1 MNRRHFLNAAG
12 TAAASAFAAPVI
24 LKGRHR
30 LFAPSTRE
38 YSERTIRL
46 LRESPVVDMLCQFA
60 FPDLREEP
68 TPRATQW
75 LRNPGSFTAADF
87 ERMKSSGV
95 KSIALGTGAGSYEG
109 GVKLW
114 ADWNGFIASR
124 SEWFIRVDDPADVAS
139 TRPDGKIGII
149 LSTQGAD
156 HFRTVA
162 DVETFYQLG
171 QRVAQLTYNF
181 QSRLGA
187 GFLENRDGGLTV
199 FGADVVA
206 KMEQVGMAVD
216 LSHCADQT
224 TLDAIAAAKRPP
236 IFTHAT
242 ARTLLP
248 ECRRC
253 KSDEAVK
260 ALAAKGGVIGVAF
273 IRFMIRPA
281 PPVTVTHVADHV
293 EYLIKLV
300 GAEHVGIGSDLDFEG
315 RSNPVPK
322 DGKLDNIRGQPNFSR
337 YNAYMTE
344 GGMANV
350 DGMDHPKRLFD
361 LTEELITRKHSD
373 QTIKLVLGGSFIRV
387 LSELWK

>member
-1 MNRRHFLNAAG
+1 MNRRYFLSAAG
-12 TAAASAFAAPVI
+12 TAAASAFAAPAV
-24 LKGRHR
+24 LRGRYR
-30 LFAPSTRE
+30 LFARSAAE

-60 FPDLREEP
+60 FPDMREQG

-75 LRNPGSFTAADF
+75 MRNPNSFTAADF
-87 ERMKSSGV
+87 ERMKGSGV

-109 GVKLW
+109 GLKLW

-124 SEWFIRVDDPADVAS
+124 SEWFTRVDDPADVAS

-156 HFRTVA
+156 HFRTAA

-199 FGADVVA
+199 FGAEVVA

-224 TLDAIAAAKRPP
+224 TMDAIAAAKRPP

-248 ECRRC
+248 ECLRC
-253 KSDEAVK
+253 KTDEAVK

-293 EYLIKLV
+293 DYLIKLV

-322 DGKLDNIRGQPNFSR
+322 DGKFDGSNQPNFSR

-344 GGMANV
+344 GGMAHV

-361 LTEELITRKHSD
+361 LTEELIRRKHSD
-373 QTIKLVLGGSFIRV
+373 ETVKLVLGGSFIRV
-387 LSELWK
+387 LGELWK

>member
-1 MNRRHFLNAAG
+1 MNRRRFLHTAGAA
-12 TAAASAFAAPVI
+12 TATTLGAPAVLRGRYRVFAQSQA
-24 LKGRHR
+24 
-30 LFAPSTRE
+30 T

-46 LRESPVVDMLCQFA
+46 MRESPVVDMLCQFA
-60 FPDLREEP
+60 FPDLREEG
-68 TPRATQW
+68 TPRARQW

-87 ERMKSSGV
+87 ERMKGSGV
-95 KSIALGTGAGSYEG
+95 KSIALGTGASSYEG

-124 SEWFIRVDDPADVAS
+124 SEWFTRVDDPADVAS

-156 HFRTVA
+156 HFRSVA

-199 FGADVVA
+199 FGAEIVA
-206 KMEQVGMAVD
+206 KMEEVGMAVD

-224 TLDAIAAAKRPP
+224 TMDAIALAKRPP

-242 ARTLLP
+242 ARALLP
-248 ECRRC
+248 ECLRC
-253 KSDEAVK
+253 KTDDAVK

-293 EYLIKLV
+293 DYLIKLV

-322 DGKLDNIRGQPNFSR
+322 DGKLDNITNQANFSR

-344 GGMANV
+344 GGMAHV

-361 LTEELITRKHSD
+361 LTEELIRRKHSD
-373 QTIKLVLGGSFIRV
+373 ETLKQVLGGAFIRC
-387 LSELWK
+387 LSEIWK

>member
-1 MNRRHFLNAAG
+1 MNRRHFLHAAG
-12 TAAASAFAAPVI
+12 AVAATSLGAPAV
-24 LKGRHR
+24 LNGRYR
-30 LFAPSTRE
+30 LFAQSQAT
-38 YSERTIRL
+38 YSERTIKL

-60 FPDLREEP
+60 FPDFREEG
-68 TPRATQW
+68 TPRAQRW

-87 ERMKSSGV
+87 ERMKGSGV
-95 KSIALGTGAGSYEG
+95 KSIALGTGASTYEG

-156 HFRTVA
+156 HFRSVA

-199 FGADVVA
+199 FGAEVVA

-224 TLDAIAAAKRPP
+224 TMDAINAAKRPP

-242 ARTLLP
+242 ARNLLP
-248 ECRRC
+248 ECSRC

-300 GAEHVGIGSDLDFEG
+300 GAEHVGIGSDLDFAG
-315 RSNPVPK
+315 LSNPVPK
-322 DGKLDNIRGQPNFSR
+322 DGKLDVANQTNFSR

-344 GGMANV
+344 GGMAHV

-361 LTEELITRKHSD
+361 LTEELIRRKHSD
-373 QTIKLVLGGSFIRV
+373 ETIRLVLGGSFIRC
-387 LSELWK
+387 LSEIWK

>member
-1 MNRRHFLNAAG
+1 MRI
-12 TAAASAFAAPVI
+12 S
-24 LKGRHR
+24 GR
-30 LFAPSTRE
+30 
-38 YSERTIRL
+38 
-46 LRESPVVDMLCQFA
+46 
-60 FPDLREEP
+60 P
-68 TPRATQW
+68 TLRATQW
-75 LRNPGSFTAADF
+75 LRNPCSFTAADF

-109 GVKLW
+109 GLKLW

-124 SEWFIRVDDPADVAS
+124 SDWFIRVDDPADIAS
-139 TRPDGKIGII
+139 ARPDGKIGII
-149 LSTQGAD
+149 LTTQGAD
-156 HFRTVA
+156 HFRTAA

-199 FGADVVA
+199 FGAEVVA
-206 KMEQVGMAVD
+206 RMEQVGMAVD

-224 TLDAIAAAKRPP
+224 TMDAIAAAKRPP

-242 ARTLLP
+242 ARALLP
-248 ECRRC
+248 ECLRC

-293 EYLIKLV
+293 DYLIKLV

-322 DGKLDNIRGQPNFSR
+322 DGKLDNISGQPNFSR

-344 GGMANV
+344 GGMAHV

-361 LTEELITRKHSD
+361 LTEELIKRKHSD
-373 QTIKLVLGGSFIRV
+373 ETIKLVLGGSFIRV
-387 LSELWK
+387 LSDLWK